1 MQVTSKETYTQ
12 SLSLSLTIRN
22 TLIMRGGVS
31 VGNNLCWPSRKQYA
45 NFDCS
50 DWTEPGRTPTN
61 AHATGFNPF
70 IFVSMVSL
78 GARLPPPAPTQ
89 LTKLTGE
96 VSSLR
101 SWCLSYRNPPLP
113 LFPVLFMTSPIMV
126 NIWNEQLIIAAMP

>member
-1 MQVTSKETYTQ
+1 MQILTVLTGQNLAGRQPMLTQ
-12 SLSLSLTIRN
+12 QGLTLSSLFLW
-22 TLIMRGGVS
+22 S
-31 VGNNLCWPSRKQYA
+31 VWEQ
-45 NFDCS
+45 DC
-50 DWTEPGRTPTN
+50 
-61 AHATGFNPF
+61 
-70 IFVSMVSL
+70 
-78 GARLPPPAPTQ
+78 PPPAPTQ